1 MNIFELEIWND
12 ECRSCTFYTV
22 KNDSENYNETD
33 KFLLKYSENP
43 EYEEDAQTL
52 LSFIIYSIGD
62 EHGAIDELFNRYENE
77 VTGLPS
83 KGKISLGELTYHY
96 PSFSLRLYAL
106 KITDEIVIL
115 FNGGIKDG
123 PTNQTSSLNIK
134 WIEACNYA
142 KRILQA
148 LKEGEFQIDVTNRKL
163 ISHKGDNEI
172 IL

>member
-12 ECRSCTFYTV
+12 ECRYCTFYTV
-22 KNDSENYNETD
+22 KNDGEEHNETD

-43 EYEEDAQTL
+43 TYKEDVQTL
-52 LSFIIYSIGD
+52 LAFIIYSIGD

-83 KGKISLGELTYHY
+83 KGKISLGGFTYHY
-96 PSFSLRLYAL
+96 PGFSLRLYAL

-123 PTNQTSSLNIK
+123 PTNQTSSLNLK
-134 WIEACNYA
+134 WIEACSYA

-148 LKEGEFQIDVTNRKL
+148 LKDGEFQIDTTNRKL

>member
-1 MNIFELEIWND
+1 MNIFELNIWDD
-12 ECRSCTFYTV
+12 ERRCCTFYTV
-22 KNDSENYNETD
+22 KNDGEKTNETD
-33 KFLLKYSENP
+33 KFLLKYAENP
-43 EYEEDAQTL
+43 IYKEDLQAL

-62 EHGAIDELFNRYENE
+62 EHGAKDELFNRHENE

-83 KGKISLGELTYHY
+83 KGKISLGEFTYHY
-96 PSFSLRLYAL
+96 PRFSLRLYAL
-106 KITDEIVIL
+106 KITDDIVVL
-115 FNGGIKDG
+115 FNGGTKDG

-134 WIEACNYA
+134 WMEACSYA

-148 LKEGEFQIDVTNRKL
+148 MRDGEFEIDETKRKL

>member
-12 ECRSCTFYTV
+12 ERTLCTFYTV
-22 KNDSENYNETD
+22 KNDREEHNETD
-33 KFLLKYSENP
+33 KFLLKYPDNP
-43 EYEEDAQTL
+43 IYEEDLQTL

-62 EHGAIDELFNRYENE
+62 DHGAIDELFNRHENE

-83 KGKISLGELTYHY
+83 KGKISLGEFTYHY
-96 PSFSLRLYAL
+96 PKFSLRLYAL

-123 PTNQTSSLNIK
+123 PTNQTSSLNII
-134 WIEACNYA
+134 WMEACGYA
-142 KRILQA
+142 NRILEA
-148 LKEGEFQIDVTNRKL
+148 LRDGEFEIDKTKRKL

>member
-1 MNIFELEIWND
+1 MQILHFLYSKKRWWE
-12 ECRSCTFYTV
+12 TH
-22 KNDSENYNETD
+22 ETD
-33 KFLLKYSENP
+33 KFLLKYSQDP
-43 EYEEDAQTL
+43 IYKEDVQIL
-52 LSFIIYSIGD
+52 LSFINDSIGED
-62 EHGAIDELFNRYENE
+62 HGAIDELFNRHENE

-83 KGKISLGELTYHY
+83 KGKISLGEFTYHY

-123 PTNQTSSLNIK
+123 ITNQTSRLNIK
-134 WIEACNYA
+134 WLEACNYA

-148 LKEGEFQIDVTNRKL
+148 KQDGEFKLDEANRKL
-163 ISHKGDNEI
+163 VSHKGDNEI